1 MTDDTNPDYYKSSST
16 ATGPMEAINVI
27 EAFNLD
33 FCLGNTVKYVLRNGK
48 KDASILELKKARWY
62 LTRRLE
68 QLGDPSG
75 FNAAH
80 DAKDARKDDFQSIA
94 KDIVTDDSPR
104 GALQGLFIQG
114 FKAAYEHLGLRFDP

>member
-1 MTDDTNPDYYKSSST
+1 MTDTNPDYYKSDS
-16 ATGPMEAINVI
+16 MEAINVI

-75 FNAAH
+75 FSAAH
-80 DAKDARKDDFQSIA
+80 DAKDAKAKNLKSIVEEVNNG
-94 KDIVTDDSPR
+94 DETLTR
-104 GALQGLFIQG
+104 GVLAGVFIQG
-114 FKAAYEHLGLRFDP
+114 FQAAYEHLGLRFDP